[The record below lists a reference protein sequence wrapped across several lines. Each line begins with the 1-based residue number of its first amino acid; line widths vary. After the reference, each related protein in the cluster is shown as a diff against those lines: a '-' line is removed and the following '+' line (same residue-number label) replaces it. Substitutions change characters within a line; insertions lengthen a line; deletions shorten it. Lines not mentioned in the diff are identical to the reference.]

1 MMRFFVYSLL
11 ALAAGGALAVV
22 LQNDPG
28 YVLVSYRG
36 WTLEA
41 TLASV
46 VLALLALLILG
57 YAAVWLLRRLN
68 PLKLLRRTT
77 WVHLFGGIDPEA
89 ASARGLQELLLGNWQ
104 EAYRLLVENAERV
117 EHPMFNYL
125 AASLAAFE
133 RDDRLGWQFCLER
146 AEKKAGQY
154 SSGHYNHGIKSLKG
168 WLEQRAGD
176 TPQALSTLLA
186 LKRVAPASPFVL
198 RQLRDI
204 YLQLPDWEAL
214 AELLPELE
222 RYKVL
227 KPDAQLKLAEQVF
240 SQRLRVAGSDSLHD
254 LHAVYR
260 ELPKAL
266 RTSELLTSQYLQ
278 YLLHYDQ
285 DAEASNVLKAF
296 LKQQWSDDLVGSVG
310 FLTGGNPQLLL
321 LLLEDFLKHRTNNP
335 VLMLTLGRLSLRTQL
350 WGKARDYFEQALRLA
365 KAPMLVAE
373 LNAELG
379 RLLEHLGEEERS
391 LLYYQRAMQLMDNK
405 LPDLPMPAGSRG
417 LRT

>member
-1 MMRFFVYSLL
+1 VIRFFVYSLL
-11 ALAAGGALAVV
+11 ALAAGGILAAV

-28 YVLVSYRG
+28 YVLVSYHG
-36 WTLEA
+36 WTMEA

-57 YAAVWLLRRLN
+57 YAAVWLLQRLN

-77 WVHLFGGIDPEA
+77 WLRLFGGIDPDA
-89 ASARGLQELLLGNWQ
+89 ASAKGLQELLLGNWQ

-117 EHPMFNYL
+117 DNPMFNYL

-133 RDDRLGWQFCLER
+133 RDDRPGWQFCLER

-154 SSGHYNHGIKSLKG
+154 NHAIKSLKA
-168 WLEQRAGD
+168 WLEQRSGD
-176 TPQALSTLLA
+176 ARQALSTLLA

-198 RQLRDI
+198 RQLKDI

-227 KPDAQLKLAEQVF
+227 KPNEQLKLAEQVF
-240 SQRLRVAGSDSLHD
+240 SQRLRVAGSESLNA

-260 ELPKAL
+260 ELPKTL

-285 DAEASNVLKAF
+285 DAEAGNVLKAF

-321 LLLEDFLKHRTNNP
+321 LLLEDFLRHRTNNP

-350 WGKARDYFEQALRLA
+350 WGKAREYFEQALRLA

-391 LLYYQRAMQLMDNK
+391 LVYYQRAMQLMDNK
-405 LPDLPMPAGSRG
+405 LPDLPMPKGPRG
-417 LRT
+417 RDQGVRVT